1 MPSEN
6 TGHELTALSHPAIS
20 GLLQGT
26 SHRSVGSCRVYG
38 VLWGPRASHGPADA
52 HGSHDVGSVSSAAFL
67 PWSASW
73 ASSCGG
79 VGMWGMAQVWRPQ
92 LWDEPQS
99 CVGLGG
105 KEGVRGGCAVWGCRW
120 ESPGLVVW
128 GLRWG
133 SP

>member
-6 TGHELTALSHPAIS
+6 TGHELTALSHPTIS

-67 PWSASW
+67 PLVCQLGIKLWW
-73 ASSCGG
+73 GG
-79 VGMWGMAQVWRPQ
+79 DMGHGPGVEAAAVG
-92 LWDEPQS
+92 
-99 CVGLGG
+99 
-105 KEGVRGGCAVWGCRW
+105 
-120 ESPGLVVW
+120 
-128 GLRWG
+128 
-133 SP
+133 